1 MNIYKFTE
9 VLNDTLSY
17 FLLGD
22 LVALNNYKK
31 AHQLPDNLATEFTTQ
46 ETGDQVVFDGIMIP
60 LSDVANYPYTIIF
73 NLSTI
78 PELLQ
83 PGNQLQLRQEGY
95 ILKVESGSIMLYTW
109 WILNNFTDE
118 RVAEKIQYVQNHQL
132 PRIELQNGWYR
143 VEVLG
148 GQILQSSEITNQQ
161 GDKVTLSGL
170 EPAFEFLISKTET
183 QGNCTA
189 DIFRPYRLESEVY

>member
-22 LVALNNYKK
+22 LIALNNYKK
-31 AHQLPDNLATEFTTQ
+31 MHQLPDNLATEFTTQ
-46 ETGDQVVFDGIMIP
+46 ETGDQVVLDGIMIP

-73 NLSTI
+73 NLSET
-78 PELLQ
+78 PELLK
-83 PGNQLQLRQEGY
+83 PGNELQLRQDGY

-118 RVAEKIQYVQNHQL
+118 RIEEKIQYAQTHQL
-132 PRIELQNGWYR
+132 PRIELGNGWYR
-143 VEVLG
+143 VEILG
-148 GQILQSSEITNQQ
+148 GQILESSEITNQQ

-183 QGNCTA
+183 QENCTA
-189 DIFRPYRLESEVY
+189 DIFRSYRLESEAY